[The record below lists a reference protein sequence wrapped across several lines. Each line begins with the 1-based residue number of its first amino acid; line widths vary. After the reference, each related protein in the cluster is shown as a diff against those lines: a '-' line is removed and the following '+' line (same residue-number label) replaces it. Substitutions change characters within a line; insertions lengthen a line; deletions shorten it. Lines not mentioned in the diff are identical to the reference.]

1 MEPRHLLDGGE
12 KLAWYCLNSQPKHE
26 RIAAAYLRKHAGVE
40 VFAPLVRY
48 QSLRG
53 KRKVWHTEAMFPGY
67 LFARF
72 DFQTRSREIRSVHGV
87 RGIVHFGEIFLPVP
101 DDLLAQLR
109 ETIGEEEVAVV
120 STVLTPGAEVTI
132 TDGTLSGMRVLVTQ
146 YFPAKER
153 VRVLLEML
161 GRGVE
166 VELPFSSVATDKP
179 RHPLA

>member
-1 MEPRHLLDGGE
+1 MGLTANDGE

-26 RIAAAYLRKHAGVE
+26 YIAAAHLRKQAGVE
-40 VFAPLVRY
+40 VFAPMVRY

-53 KRKVWHTEAMFPGY
+53 KRKVWSTEAMFPGY

-72 DFQTRSREIRSVHGV
+72 DFQTRFREIRSSHGI
-87 RGIVHFGEIFLPVP
+87 RGIVHFGELFPPVP
-101 DDLLAQLR
+101 DELLAQLR
-109 ETIGEEEVAVV
+109 EAIGEQEVAVV
-120 STVLTPGAEVTI
+120 ATVPAPGSEVTI
-132 TDGTLSGMRVLVTQ
+132 VDGTLSGMRLMVTQ

-166 VELPFSSVATDKP
+166 IELPSSSVATDKP
-179 RHPLA
+179 QHPLA